1 MSRPSTAWAANSFSS
16 FVGADRSLGGSWPTR
31 QCRRASHGG
40 HRQSTDLPAPD
51 LRDRIGRG
59 RELHMHL
66 TADNIGQSEGGAT
79 VGYVYQCLYGFG
91 LGRPSINVCHGKTVC
106 VPHQKQMTM
115 DEARRVASNIAKLP
129 DMLKRGVARA
139 DEVIE

>member
-79 VGYVYQCLYGFG
+79 VGYVYHVDAGHRFEEF
-91 LGRPSINVCHGKTVC
+91 SGK
-106 VPHQKQMTM
+106 M
-115 DEARRVASNIAKLP
+115 P
-129 DMLKRGVARA
+129 DRA
-139 DEVIE
+139 DAL